1 MPGVD
6 APPRLTGPMSTHETL
21 AARFARCVTL
31 FREPGARDDQKAEFR
46 ALLGLLQD
54 TAVSLRAAGGRLEIN
69 GIPCEG
75 EGLTGLVQ
83 RLDLHGIGEIALP
96 AAPPPPQLFQ
106 LFRALADQ
114 PGTDDIPSRLAAA
127 GVDRIRVT
135 LASPEAAEPPS
146 SPPVASSQDIE
157 SHEAIIPRASRP
169 TGTDGIL
176 RGEPWRDTKSV
187 PIDGVPLVSHDPP
200 PPPAAD
206 ALPGTVR
213 PASPQPATPPAPS
226 APSAPRVSRADV
238 GARRP
243 SADPPPSPP
252 GPPAPPAPAPPA
264 APPPSVPRPAAGS
277 LPLPA
282 GASDV
287 VAQLTRDPSGPAV
300 GDLLA
305 ALVHHVELAL
315 KQRRPDQLLG
325 VISAIVRVEE
335 SVPEASGVRRQY
347 AIALRRV
354 YTKSALDALVYL
366 LPEPK
371 YRADAVAALRRG
383 GAGAVEVLMDRLV
396 AAPTMDERR
405 SAFDALRHMTEGTD
419 QLVHALEHR
428 EWFVV
433 RNVAELIGELGIE
446 AAVPAL
452 ARHLEHEDERVRKAV
467 ALALAKIGT
476 RAAVEPLR
484 RALHDPSPEVRMQ
497 VALGIGGQKSAALAM
512 PLVVAM
518 DEEKDEGVLREL
530 ILALGRIASP
540 DAVQALIKCSQPA
553 GRIFG
558 RKSAS
563 LRLAAVEGL
572 RLAATPAAR
581 GTLDGLADD
590 GDKQV
595 RAAARAAVSELGR
608 KRRG

>member
-1 MPGVD
+1 
-6 APPRLTGPMSTHETL
+6 MSTHETL

-31 FREPGARDDQKAEFR
+31 FREPGAREDQKAEFR

-54 TAVSLRAAGGRLEIN
+54 AAVSLRAAGGRLEIN

-75 EGLTGLVQ
+75 ESLTGLVQ

-96 AAPPPPQLFQ
+96 AEPPPPQLFE

-114 PGTDDIPSRLAAA
+114 PGADDVASRLAAA

-135 LASPEAAEPPS
+135 LTSPESPEPPR
-146 SPPVASSQDIE
+146 PVASSGDVE
-157 SHEAIIPRASRP
+157 SREAVIPRTSRP

-200 PPPAAD
+200 PPPASD
-206 ALPGTVR
+206 ALPGTAR
-213 PASPQPATPPAPS
+213 PAAPAVPAAPAAPTPPPARAEAAAQGPS
-226 APSAPRVSRADV
+226 AP
-238 GARRP
+238 
-243 SADPPPSPP
+243 
-252 GPPAPPAPAPPA
+252 PPALPA
-264 APPPSVPRPAAGS
+264 APAAPFPSPARPAAAGS

-282 GASDV
+282 GAADV
-287 VAQLTRDPSGPAV
+287 VAQLTRDPTGPAV

-305 ALVHHVELAL
+305 ALVHHAELAL

-325 VISAIVRVEE
+325 VITGIVRLEE

-347 AIALRRV
+347 AIALRRA
-354 YTKSALDALVYL
+354 YTKTALDALVRL
-366 LPEPK
+366 LSEPK
-371 YRADAVAALRRG
+371 YRADAVVALRRG
-383 GAGAVEVLMDRLV
+383 GAGGVEVLMDLLV

-405 SAFDALRHMTEGTD
+405 SAFDALRHMTEGTE

-433 RNVAELIGELGIE
+433 RNVAELLGELGIDD
-446 AAVPAL
+446 AVPAL
-452 ARHLEHEDERVRKAV
+452 ARRLEHEDERVRKAV

-518 DEEKDEGVLREL
+518 DEEKDEAVSREL
-530 ILALGRIASP
+530 ILALGRIGSP

-558 RKSAS
+558 RKAAS

>member
-1 MPGVD
+1 
-6 APPRLTGPMSTHETL
+6 MSTHETL

-31 FREPGARDDQKAEFR
+31 FREPGAREDQKAEFR

-54 TAVSLRAAGGRLEIN
+54 AAVSLRAAGGRLEIN

-106 LFRALADQ
+106 LVRALADQ

-127 GVDRIRVT
+127 GVDRLRVT
-135 LASPEAAEPPS
+135 LASPETSEAPLPPR
-146 SPPVASSQDIE
+146 PVASSEDVE
-157 SHEAIIPRASRP
+157 SRDAIIPRTSRP
-169 TGTDGIL
+169 SGTEGIL

-206 ALPGTVR
+206 ALPGSSR
-213 PASPQPATPPAPS
+213 RARATPA
-226 APSAPRVSRADV
+226 
-238 GARRP
+238 
-243 SADPPPSPP
+243 PPPV
-252 GPPAPPAPAPPA
+252 PPAPPAPPPSQPPATVA
-264 APPPSVPRPAAGS
+264 APPGDPTPRAKAAVPVPPTATPKSPAPAGS

-282 GASDV
+282 GAADV
-287 VAQLTRDPSGPAV
+287 VAQLTRDPTAPGV

-315 KQRRPDQLLG
+315 KQRRSDQLLG

-335 SVPEASGVRRQY
+335 SVPEASGMRRQY

-452 ARHLEHEDERVRKAV
+452 ARQLEHEDERVRKAV

-518 DEEKDEGVLREL
+518 DEEKDETVLREL
-530 ILALGRIASP
+530 ILALGRIGSP

-608 KRRG
+608 KRRR

>member
-1 MPGVD
+1 MLSQARRSSWARGASCRCAARSARTIEPVATMRLYLSLAGPSRKAAALPGVD
-6 APPRLTGPMSTHETL
+6 APPRLTGPRSTHETL

-54 TAVSLRAAGGRLEIN
+54 AAVSLRAAGGRLEIN

-135 LASPEAAEPPS
+135 LAPLETAEPPP

-157 SHEAIIPRASRP
+157 SHEAIIPRTSRP

-200 PPPAAD
+200 PPPA
-206 ALPGTVR
+206 
-213 PASPQPATPPAPS
+213 
-226 APSAPRVSRADV
+226 
-238 GARRP
+238 
-243 SADPPPSPP
+243 
-252 GPPAPPAPAPPA
+252 PAPPA
-264 APPPSVPRPAAGS
+264 APPPSVPRTAAGS

-335 SVPEASGVRRQY
+335 SVPEASGMRRQY

>member
-1 MPGVD
+1 
-6 APPRLTGPMSTHETL
+6 MSTHETL

-31 FREPGARDDQKAEFR
+31 FREPGAREDQKAEFR
-46 ALLGLLQD
+46 ALLGLLKD
-54 TAVSLRAAGGRLEIN
+54 AAVSLRAAGGRLEIN
-69 GIPCEG
+69 GIPCAG
-75 EGLTGLVQ
+75 ENLTGLVQ

-96 AAPPPPQLFQ
+96 AEPPPQQLFE

-114 PGTDDIPSRLAAA
+114 PGADDVPSRLAAA

-135 LASPEAAEPPS
+135 LASPEIGEPPRA
-146 SPPVASSQDIE
+146 VASPEDVE
-157 SHEAIIPRASRP
+157 SRDAIIPRTSRP
-169 TGTDGIL
+169 SGTEGIL

-187 PIDGVPLVSHDPP
+187 PIEGVPLVSHDPP

-206 ALPGTVR
+206 ALPSRSR
-213 PASPQPATPPAPS
+213 PARATPAAPPTPPAP
-226 APSAPRVSRADV
+226 
-238 GARRP
+238 
-243 SADPPPSPP
+243 PPPQPPPPPVPAAAPP
-252 GPPAPPAPAPPA
+252 GDPTPRAKAAAPVPPAPTPKSPAP
-264 APPPSVPRPAAGS
+264 AGS

-282 GASDV
+282 GAADV
-287 VAQLTRDPSGPAV
+287 VAQLTRDPTAPGV

-335 SVPEASGVRRQY
+335 TVPEASGMRRQY

-396 AAPTMDERR
+396 ASPTMDERR

-446 AAVPAL
+446 AAVPGL

-484 RALHDPSPEVRMQ
+484 RALHDPSPDVRMQ

-518 DEEKDEGVLREL
+518 DEEKDEAVLREL

-595 RAAARAAVSELGR
+595 RAAARSAVSELGR
-608 KRRG
+608 KPRR

>member
-54 TAVSLRAAGGRLEIN
+54 AAVSLRAAGGRLEIN

-114 PGTDDIPSRLAAA
+114 PGTDDIPSRLAAT

-252 GPPAPPAPAPPA
+252 GPPAPPAPAPP
-264 APPPSVPRPAAGS
+264 
-277 LPLPA
+277 
-282 GASDV
+282 
-287 VAQLTRDPSGPAV
+287 
-300 GDLLA
+300 
-305 ALVHHVELAL
+305 
-315 KQRRPDQLLG
+315 G

-335 SVPEASGVRRQY
+335 SVPEASGMRRQY

>member
-1 MPGVD
+1 
-6 APPRLTGPMSTHETL
+6 MSTHETL

-31 FREPGARDDQKAEFR
+31 FREPGAREDQKAEFR
-46 ALLGLLQD
+46 ALLGLLKD

-75 EGLTGLVQ
+75 ESLTGLVQ

-96 AAPPPPQLFQ
+96 AEPPPPQLFE

-114 PGTDDIPSRLAAA
+114 PGTDDVPSRLAAA

-135 LASPEAAEPPS
+135 LTSPESPEPPR
-146 SPPVASSQDIE
+146 PVASSGDVE
-157 SHEAIIPRASRP
+157 SREAVIPRTSRP
-169 TGTDGIL
+169 T
-176 RGEPWRDTKSV
+176 
-187 PIDGVPLVSHDPP
+187 
-200 PPPAAD
+200 
-206 ALPGTVR
+206 
-213 PASPQPATPPAPS
+213 
-226 APSAPRVSRADV
+226 
-238 GARRP
+238 
-243 SADPPPSPP
+243 
-252 GPPAPPAPAPPA
+252 
-264 APPPSVPRPAAGS
+264 
-277 LPLPA
+277 
-282 GASDV
+282 
-287 VAQLTRDPSGPAV
+287 GPAV

-305 ALVHHVELAL
+305 ALVHHAELAL

-325 VISAIVRVEE
+325 VITGIVRLEE

-347 AIALRRV
+347 AIALRRA
-354 YTKSALDALVYL
+354 YTKTALDALVRL
-366 LPEPK
+366 LSEPK
-371 YRADAVAALRRG
+371 YRADAVVALRRG
-383 GAGAVEVLMDRLV
+383 GAGGVEVLMDLLV

-405 SAFDALRHMTEGTD
+405 SAFDALRHMTEGTE

-433 RNVAELIGELGIE
+433 RNVAELLGELGIDD
-446 AAVPAL
+446 AVPAL
-452 ARHLEHEDERVRKAV
+452 ARRLEHEDERVRKAV

-518 DEEKDEGVLREL
+518 DEEKDEAVSREL
-530 ILALGRIASP
+530 ILALGRIGSP

-558 RKSAS
+558 RKAAS

>member
-1 MPGVD
+1 MPGLGV
-6 APPRLTGPMSTHETL
+6 PPRLTGPMSTHETL

-31 FREPGARDDQKAEFR
+31 FRDPGARDDQKTEFR
-46 ALLGLLQD
+46 ALLGLLKD
-54 TAVSLRAAGGRLEIN
+54 AAVSLRAAGGRLEIN

-75 EGLTGLVQ
+75 ESLTALVQ

-96 AAPPPPQLFQ
+96 AEPPPPQLFE

-114 PGTDDIPSRLAAA
+114 PGADDVPSRLAAA

-135 LASPEAAEPPS
+135 LASPERPEQP
-146 SPPVASSQDIE
+146 PPVASPDDVE
-157 SHEAIIPRASRP
+157 SREAIIPRASRP
-169 TGTDGIL
+169 TGTEGIL

-206 ALPGTVR
+206 ALPGTAR
-213 PASPQPATPPAPS
+213 PAAPTPSGSPGPPEPAGPPVPRARAGAQRPSAPPPTPPA
-226 APSAPRVSRADV
+226 A
-238 GARRP
+238 
-243 SADPPPSPP
+243 
-252 GPPAPPAPAPPA
+252 PAPPAP
-264 APPPSVPRPAAGS
+264 PSPSAPRPAAAGS
-277 LPLPA
+277 PPLPA
-282 GASDV
+282 GAADV
-287 VAQLTRDPSGPAV
+287 MAQLERNPAAPIV

-305 ALVHHVELAL
+305 ALVHHAELAL

-325 VISAIVRVEE
+325 VISGITRVEE
-335 SVPEASGVRRQY
+335 AVAEESGMRRQY

-354 YTKSALDALVYL
+354 YTKSALDALVRL
-366 LPEPK
+366 LSEPK

-383 GAGAVEVLMDRLV
+383 GAGAVEVLMDLLV

-405 SAFDALRHMTEGTD
+405 SAFDALRHMTEGTE

-446 AAVPAL
+446 KAVPAL
-452 ARHLEHEDERVRKAV
+452 ARRLEHDDERVRKAV

-518 DEEKDEGVLREL
+518 DEEKDEAVLREL

-558 RKSAS
+558 RKAAS

>member
-6 APPRLTGPMSTHETL
+6 APPRLTDPMSTHETL

-31 FREPGARDDQKAEFR
+31 FREPGAREDQKAEFR

-54 TAVSLRAAGGRLEIN
+54 AAVSLRAAGGRLEIN

-127 GVDRIRVT
+127 GVDRLRVT
-135 LASPEAAEPPS
+135 LASPETSEAPP
-146 SPPVASSQDIE
+146 PPRPVASSEDVE
-157 SHEAIIPRASRP
+157 SREPIIPRASRP
-169 TGTDGIL
+169 TGTEGIL

-206 ALPGTVR
+206 ALPGTSR
-213 PASPQPATPPAPS
+213 PARATPGPPPTPPTPPPRPQPPIPAAAPP
-226 APSAPRVSRADV
+226 D
-238 GARRP
+238 
-243 SADPPPSPP
+243 
-252 GPPAPPAPAPPA
+252 PPAPPAPAAPA
-264 APPPSVPRPAAGS
+264 APPPSAPRAAAAGA

-282 GASDV
+282 GAPDV
-287 VAQLTRDPSGPAV
+287 VAQLTRDPTGPAV

-335 SVPEASGVRRQY
+335 SVPEASGMRRQY

-354 YTKSALDALVYL
+354 YTKSALDALVRL
-366 LPEPK
+366 LSEPK
-371 YRADAVAALRRG
+371 YRADAVVALRRG
-383 GAGAVEVLMDRLV
+383 GAGAVEVLMDLLV

-452 ARHLEHEDERVRKAV
+452 ARRLDHEDERVRKAV

-484 RALHDPSPEVRMQ
+484 RALHDPSAEVRMQ

-518 DEEKDEGVLREL
+518 DEEKDETVLREL
-530 ILALGRIASP
+530 ILALGRIGSP

-558 RKSAS
+558 RKSAA

>member
-1 MPGVD
+1 
-6 APPRLTGPMSTHETL
+6 MSTHETL

-31 FREPGARDDQKAEFR
+31 FREPGAREDQKAEFR

-54 TAVSLRAAGGRLEIN
+54 AAVSLRAAGGRLEIN

-106 LFRALADQ
+106 LVRALADQ

-127 GVDRIRVT
+127 GVDRLRVT
-135 LASPEAAEPPS
+135 LASPETSEAPP
-146 SPPVASSQDIE
+146 PRPVASSEDVE
-157 SHEAIIPRASRP
+157 SRDAIIPRTSRP
-169 TGTDGIL
+169 SGTEGIL

-206 ALPGTVR
+206 ALPGSSR
-213 PASPQPATPPAPS
+213 PARATPA
-226 APSAPRVSRADV
+226 
-238 GARRP
+238 
-243 SADPPPSPP
+243 PPPV
-252 GPPAPPAPAPPA
+252 PPAPPAPPPSQPPATVA
-264 APPPSVPRPAAGS
+264 APPGDPTPRAKAAAPVPPAPTPKSPAPAGS

-282 GASDV
+282 GAADV
-287 VAQLTRDPSGPAV
+287 VAQLTRDPTAPGV

-335 SVPEASGVRRQY
+335 SVPEASGMRRQY

-396 AAPTMDERR
+396 ASPTMDERR

-446 AAVPAL
+446 AAVPGL

-484 RALHDPSPEVRMQ
+484 RALHDPSPDVRMQ

-518 DEEKDEGVLREL
+518 DEEKDEAVLREL

-595 RAAARAAVSELGR
+595 RAAARSAVSELGR
-608 KRRG
+608 KPRR

>member
-1 MPGVD
+1 
-6 APPRLTGPMSTHETL
+6 MSTHETL

-31 FREPGARDDQKAEFR
+31 FREPGAREDQKAEFR
-46 ALLGLLQD
+46 ALLGLLKD

-75 EGLTGLVQ
+75 ESLTGLVQ

-96 AAPPPPQLFQ
+96 AEPPPPQLFE

-114 PGTDDIPSRLAAA
+114 PGADDVASRLAAA

-135 LASPEAAEPPS
+135 LTSPESPEPPR
-146 SPPVASSQDIE
+146 PVASSGDVE
-157 SHEAIIPRASRP
+157 SREAVIPRTSRP

-200 PPPAAD
+200 PPPASD
-206 ALPGTVR
+206 ALPGTAR
-213 PASPQPATPPAPS
+213 PAAPAVPAAPAAPTPPPARAEAAAQGPS
-226 APSAPRVSRADV
+226 APP
-238 GARRP
+238 
-243 SADPPPSPP
+243 
-252 GPPAPPAPAPPA
+252 PAPPA
-264 APPPSVPRPAAGS
+264 APAAPSPSPARPAAAGS

-282 GASDV
+282 GAADV
-287 VAQLTRDPSGPAV
+287 VAQLTRDPTGPAV

-305 ALVHHVELAL
+305 ALVHHAELAL

-325 VISAIVRVEE
+325 VITGIVRLEE

-347 AIALRRV
+347 AIALRRA
-354 YTKSALDALVYL
+354 YTKTALDALVRL
-366 LPEPK
+366 LSEPK
-371 YRADAVAALRRG
+371 YRADAVVALRRG
-383 GAGAVEVLMDRLV
+383 GAGGVEVLMDLLV

-405 SAFDALRHMTEGTD
+405 SAFDALRHMTEGTE

-433 RNVAELIGELGIE
+433 RNVAELLGELGIDD
-446 AAVPAL
+446 AVPAL
-452 ARHLEHEDERVRKAV
+452 ARRLEHEDERVRKAV

-484 RALHDPSPEVRMQ
+484 RALHDASPEVRMQ

-518 DEEKDEGVLREL
+518 DEEKDEAVLREL
-530 ILALGRIASP
+530 ILALGRIGSP

-558 RKSAS
+558 RKAAS

>member
-1 MPGVD
+1 
-6 APPRLTGPMSTHETL
+6 MSTHETL

-31 FREPGARDDQKAEFR
+31 FREPGAREDQKAEFR
-46 ALLGLLQD
+46 ALLGLLKD
-54 TAVSLRAAGGRLEIN
+54 AAVSLRAAGGRLEIN

-75 EGLTGLVQ
+75 ESLTGLVQ

-96 AAPPPPQLFQ
+96 AEPPPPQLFE

-114 PGTDDIPSRLAAA
+114 PGTDDVPSRLAAA

-135 LASPEAAEPPS
+135 LTSPESPEPPR
-146 SPPVASSQDIE
+146 PVASSGDVE
-157 SHEAIIPRASRP
+157 SREAVIPRTSRP

-200 PPPAAD
+200 PPPASD
-206 ALPGTVR
+206 ALPGTAR
-213 PASPQPATPPAPS
+213 PAAPAVPAAPAAPTPPPARAEAAAQGPS
-226 APSAPRVSRADV
+226 AP
-238 GARRP
+238 
-243 SADPPPSPP
+243 
-252 GPPAPPAPAPPA
+252 PPALPA
-264 APPPSVPRPAAGS
+264 APAAPFPSPARPAAAGS

-282 GASDV
+282 GAADV
-287 VAQLTRDPSGPAV
+287 VAQLTRDPTGPAV

-305 ALVHHVELAL
+305 ALVHHAELAL

-325 VISAIVRVEE
+325 VITGIVRLEE

-347 AIALRRV
+347 AIALRRA
-354 YTKSALDALVYL
+354 YTKTALDALVRL
-366 LPEPK
+366 LSEPK
-371 YRADAVAALRRG
+371 YRADAVVALRRG
-383 GAGAVEVLMDRLV
+383 GAGGVEVLMDLLV

-405 SAFDALRHMTEGTD
+405 SAFDALRHMTEGTE

-433 RNVAELIGELGIE
+433 RNVAELLGELGIDD
-446 AAVPAL
+446 AVPAL
-452 ARHLEHEDERVRKAV
+452 ARRLEHEDERVRKAV

-518 DEEKDEGVLREL
+518 DEEKDEAVSREL
-530 ILALGRIASP
+530 ILALGRIGSP

-558 RKSAS
+558 RKAAS

>member
-1 MPGVD
+1 
-6 APPRLTGPMSTHETL
+6 MSTHETL

-31 FREPGARDDQKAEFR
+31 FREPGAREDQKAEFR
-46 ALLGLLQD
+46 ALLGLLKD

-75 EGLTGLVQ
+75 ESLTGLVQ

-96 AAPPPPQLFQ
+96 AEPPPPQLFE

-114 PGTDDIPSRLAAA
+114 PGADDVASRLAAA

-135 LASPEAAEPPS
+135 LTSPESPEPPR
-146 SPPVASSQDIE
+146 PVASSGDVE
-157 SHEAIIPRASRP
+157 SREAVIPRTSRP

-200 PPPAAD
+200 PPPASD
-206 ALPGTVR
+206 ALPGTAR
-213 PASPQPATPPAPS
+213 PAAPAVPAAPAAPTPPPARAEAAAQGPS
-226 APSAPRVSRADV
+226 AAQ
-238 GARRP
+238 
-243 SADPPPSPP
+243 
-252 GPPAPPAPAPPA
+252 PAPPA
-264 APPPSVPRPAAGS
+264 APAAPSPSPARPAAAGS

-282 GASDV
+282 GAADV
-287 VAQLTRDPSGPAV
+287 VAQLTRDPTGPAV

-305 ALVHHVELAL
+305 ALVHHAELAL

-325 VISAIVRVEE
+325 VITGIVRLEE

-354 YTKSALDALVYL
+354 YTKTALDALVRL
-366 LPEPK
+366 LSEPK
-371 YRADAVAALRRG
+371 YRADAVVALRRG
-383 GAGAVEVLMDRLV
+383 GAGGVEVLMDLLV

-405 SAFDALRHMTEGTD
+405 SAFDALRHMTEGTE

-433 RNVAELIGELGIE
+433 RNVAELLGELGIDD
-446 AAVPAL
+446 AVPAL
-452 ARHLEHEDERVRKAV
+452 ARRLEHEDERVRKAV

-518 DEEKDEGVLREL
+518 DEEKDEAVLREL
-530 ILALGRIASP
+530 ILALGRIGSP

-558 RKSAS
+558 RKAAS

>member
-1 MPGVD
+1 
-6 APPRLTGPMSTHETL
+6 MSTHETL

-31 FREPGARDDQKAEFR
+31 FREPGAREDQKAEFR
-46 ALLGLLQD
+46 ALLGLLKD

-75 EGLTGLVQ
+75 ESLTGLVQ

-96 AAPPPPQLFQ
+96 AEPPPPQLFE

-114 PGTDDIPSRLAAA
+114 PGADDVASRLAAA

-135 LASPEAAEPPS
+135 LTSPESPEPPR
-146 SPPVASSQDIE
+146 PVASSGDVE
-157 SHEAIIPRASRP
+157 SREAVIPRTSRP

-200 PPPAAD
+200 PPPASD
-206 ALPGTVR
+206 ALPGTAR
-213 PASPQPATPPAPS
+213 PAAPAVPAAPAAPTPPPARAEAAAQGPS
-226 APSAPRVSRADV
+226 AAQ
-238 GARRP
+238 
-243 SADPPPSPP
+243 
-252 GPPAPPAPAPPA
+252 PAPPA
-264 APPPSVPRPAAGS
+264 APAAPSPSPARPAAAGS

-282 GASDV
+282 GAADV
-287 VAQLTRDPSGPAV
+287 VAQLTRDPTGPAV

-305 ALVHHVELAL
+305 ALVHHAELAL

-325 VISAIVRVEE
+325 VITGIVRLEE
-335 SVPEASGVRRQY
+335 SVPEPSGVRRQY
-347 AIALRRV
+347 AIALRRA
-354 YTKSALDALVYL
+354 YTKTALDALVRL
-366 LPEPK
+366 LSEPK
-371 YRADAVAALRRG
+371 YRADAVVALRRG
-383 GAGAVEVLMDRLV
+383 GAGGVEVLMDLLV

-405 SAFDALRHMTEGTD
+405 SAFDALRHMTEGTE

-433 RNVAELIGELGIE
+433 RNVAELLGELGIDD
-446 AAVPAL
+446 AVPAL
-452 ARHLEHEDERVRKAV
+452 ARRLEHEDERVRKAV

-518 DEEKDEGVLREL
+518 DEEKDEAVLREL
-530 ILALGRIASP
+530 ILALGRIGSP

-558 RKSAS
+558 RKAAS